1 MGSICLIHNLLSGG
15 AKARAIAPEPLN
27 IYLGMQVCYQG
38 QTASTLPS
46 QQSHLPPWGGGGG
59 RSDSEEKEDRKRKR
73 GGCKDTATFFFG
85 VFLSACVPPHSC
97 RGQSRRR
104 RRRHS
109 VNSPTFFLFFL
120 SLRHDLRDH
129 GKRSLVAC
137 FFRHLLKLHVS
148 VSSLRHNSSITIPT
162 WRQRPI

>member
-73 GGCKDTATFFFG
+73 GGCKDTATFFLVCFYICLRSSSQLQRAESKAEEETLG
-85 VFLSACVPPHSC
+85 QQPNFFPLLSFPAS
-97 RGQSRRR
+97 
-104 RRRHS
+104 
-109 VNSPTFFLFFL
+109 
-120 SLRHDLRDH
+120 DLRDH

>member
-73 GGCKDTATFFFG
+73 GGCKDTATFFVCFYLLALLLTVAEG
-85 VFLSACVPPHSC
+85 RVEGGGGDSRSTAQLFSSSFFSC
-97 RGQSRRR
+97 ARPQGSWETLTG
-104 RRRHS
+104 S
-109 VNSPTFFLFFL
+109 LF
-120 SLRHDLRDH
+120 
-129 GKRSLVAC
+129 
-137 FFRHLLKLHVS
+137 FFRHLLKIHVS
-148 VSSLRHNSSITIPT
+148 VSSLLHNSSITIPT